1 MFHPNTKRAPSKWSW
16 LLTSYVLLIK
26 QVFSLFLTWG
36 PCTPRSFSCLS
47 GGPGL
52 KCVGACRM
60 LTHLHPSLSVPAIH
74 CSILLKHPSPLSLF
88 FLFSLF
94 SKDLLVFVIIMY
106 RYGCCCKSLCAV
118 SALRGQEIAWCWN
131 YGGLWAVTWLLG
143 IECGS
148 SAGVG
153 SKRWLLSS
161 GSSHFSFFLCLFT

>member
-1 MFHPNTKRAPSKWSW
+1 MKLTPNFLCSADK
-16 LLTSYVLLIK
+16 TSVLL
-26 QVFSLFLTWG
+26 VSDLRALHTAFLLL
-36 PCTPRSFSCLS
+36 SSCLHSLVS